1 MNPKENQTE
10 NKGKLKFRCADV
22 GPKNCDWQVSGN
34 SEEEIMPQIE
44 QHGREKH
51 NMNIDDNTR
60 RQVRGAIHRK
70 AA

>member
-1 MNPKENQTE
+1 MNTVERQQRDKMN
-10 NKGKLKFRCADV
+10 FRCSDV

-34 SEEEIMPQIE
+34 SEEEIMPKIE

-51 NMNIDDNTR
+51 NLTMDNETKNR
-60 RQVRGAIHRK
+60 VRGAIHRE